1 LHSELLDIK
10 QTAEAL
16 GRCTD
21 FVRNE
26 IDRKKLA
33 VHRFG
38 NRLFVSRDD
47 LDAYLK
53 RIREPAIGEV
63 ASPAQ

>member
-1 LHSELLDIK
+1 LDLKLLDIK
-10 QTAEAL
+10 QTAKEL
-16 GRCTD
+16 GRCTG
-21 FVRNE
+21 FVRDE

-33 VHRFG
+33 CHRFG

-47 LDAYLK
+47 LDAYVK

-63 ASPAQ
+63 ASRQ